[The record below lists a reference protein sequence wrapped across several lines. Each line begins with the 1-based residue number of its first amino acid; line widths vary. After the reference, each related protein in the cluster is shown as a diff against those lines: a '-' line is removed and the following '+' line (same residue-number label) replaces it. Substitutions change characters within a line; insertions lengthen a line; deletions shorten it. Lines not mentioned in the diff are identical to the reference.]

1 MESGDRCQVDD
12 SIRPI
17 VTVPEEIMRKIFSYL
32 PFETLY
38 FSLRKVCTKMQSYVD
53 RYIKVGG
60 PTFLVRRQEGSENQE
75 IEITPIPKKGF
86 VFLRKPLPSFISNC
100 SSILQNSTIL
110 DNYNQIRRISIRQND
125 IILDLHGDRTVDK
138 VAYWAKGEMV
148 VCYIYKSLYGLTYRF
163 DLGNEKLEKI
173 LENFTTL
180 KFSERPY
187 LWNKCNEPSHECN
200 PKLLSEDFPYHFEN
214 HTFGFGNYPF
224 LQVKANDGTWFYCS
238 MMSYE
243 RLKV

>member
-1 MESGDRCQVDD
+1 MDRGDRCHVGD
-12 SIRPI
+12 SISPI
-17 VTVPEEIMRKIFSYL
+17 MILSEKAMCKISSYL

-38 FSLRKVCTKMQSYVD
+38 FSLRNVCSKIQNRVD
-53 RYIKVGG
+53 RYIKVGRASC
-60 PTFLVRRQEGSENQE
+60 LVGRQEGLDYHE
-75 IEITPIPKKGF
+75 IEINPLPKKGF
-86 VFLRKPLPSFISNC
+86 IILQKPFLSFPCES

-163 DLGNEKLEKI
+163 DLGNDKLEKI

-200 PKLLSEDFPYHFEN
+200 PKLLSEDFPHHFEN

-224 LQVKANDGTWFYCS
+224 LQIKANDGTWFHCS

-243 RLKV
+243 RLTV